1 MIRALLDKDPAH
13 LIRFAI
19 VGVTVAALYVMLY
32 VGFLSLGLAI
42 WAANA
47 LAFGIAVLVQ
57 YVGQTAW
64 TFRHQLAEPG
74 QALRFCITIG
84 LGFVTSAILTGLV
97 GSALDWPS
105 WLAAGIAASCCRFRI
120 TSFSDFGF
128 TPASARKTGADSHVA
143 CLFERVLRLHRYRS
157 AQLGAGA
164 DCGRAALAGSAKRT

>member
-64 TFRHQLAEPG
+64 TFRQQLGKPD
-74 QALRFCITIG
+74 QMLRFGCTIAFGFLTSVFLTGG
-84 LGFVTSAILTGLV
+84 LGPFLGWQDWISASVVAVVLPVQNYVFFRIWVYAERGKKM
-97 GSALDWPS
+97 SND
-105 WLAAGIAASCCRFRI
+105 ASC
-120 TSFSDFGF
+120 SFF
-128 TPASARKTGADSHVA
+128 K
-143 CLFERVLRLHRYRS
+143 
-157 AQLGAGA
+157 
-164 DCGRAALAGSAKRT
+164 

>member
-13 LIRFAI
+13 LIRFVI

-64 TFRHQLAEPG
+64 TFRQQLAEPG

-97 GSALDWPS
+97 GPALDWPS
-105 WLAAGIAASCCRFRI
+105 WLAAGIAAVLLPVQNYLFFRLWVYA
-120 TSFSDFGF
+120 GV
-128 TPASARKTGADSHVA
+128 GA
-143 CLFERVLRLHRYRS
+143 
-157 AQLGAGA
+157 
-164 DCGRAALAGSAKRT
+164 